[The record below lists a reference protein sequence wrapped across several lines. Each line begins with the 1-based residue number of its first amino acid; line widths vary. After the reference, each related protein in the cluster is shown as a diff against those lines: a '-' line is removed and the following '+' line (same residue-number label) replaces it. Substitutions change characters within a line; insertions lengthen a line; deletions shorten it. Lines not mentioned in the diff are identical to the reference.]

1 MQGETARMTLHDVR
15 RALFGADTEVFD
27 QRIFQRVTV
36 GAVSAWIAMG
46 GDFLGSCVYG
56 PDALA
61 RSSTGLRSLLV
72 VSGTATLATLV
83 ILAYAYTRMIAQF
96 PDGGGGYTAA
106 KRVVGE
112 RVALVSGVALLVDA
126 AFNVAVSV
134 VTCVN
139 AAADAL
145 PPAYGAARLPV
156 ALALIVGLTFVNLR
170 GVRESVA
177 LLTPIVLAFV
187 LSHVVVLGLAI
198 ALRLGALPA
207 VVAAVP
213 GDVHE
218 LAREHGTMGA
228 LGSMVRAYALGGAIY
243 TGLESVSNGVPVL
256 REPKVDTA
264 RRAMLLVAGI
274 PAVVITTIIF
284 GYVLFDVRP
293 ESDKTLNAVLF
304 EHVAQAIG
312 RTGPVAR
319 TLLVT
324 VPLLSEAAL
333 LVVAAQTGFV
343 DGPRVLGALAIDRYM
358 PKRFTRLNGRLAPAP
373 GILLIASIALVSTL
387 VTGGSQGALLVVF
400 VVSVFVT
407 FTISQW
413 SMLVH
418 ALRRLED
425 AADAKR
431 DAALHFVAL
440 VLCASIL
447 VGTLA
452 NWPRGSVLALL
463 LIGMVVGLATA
474 IRRRYDAVARAVER
488 VPEAAPSPQ
497 EIAERVAKVEQMG
510 AAAAAADDA
519 PVAVL
524 LIGERTEFGKLALA
538 WLATRP
544 AGIARVVLASVSVLD
559 AEAVQGED
567 RLMHREEQRRQQLEL
582 IAESARE
589 LGLAVDIELRRG
601 ADVLETAV
609 MLVMDLMRNRSAPSI
624 VVGFRSGLGA
634 ATVDPLLR
642 DDLAVRLQAR
652 LVVEKIAMLVA
663 SIPLET

>member
-1 MQGETARMTLHDVR
+1 MTLHNVR
-15 RALFGADTEVFD
+15 RALFGGAETDVFD
-27 QRIFQRVTV
+27 RRIFERVTV
-36 GAVSAWIAMG
+36 GAISAWIAMG

-72 VSGTATLATLV
+72 ISGTATLATLV

-112 RVALVSGVALLVDA
+112 RVAVVSGVALLVDA

-145 PPAYGAARLPV
+145 PPAFSAARLPV
-156 ALALIVGLTFVNLR
+156 ALALIAVLTFVNLR
-170 GVRESVA
+170 GVKESVA
-177 LLTPIVLAFV
+177 LLTPIVLVFV
-187 LSHVVVLGLAI
+187 VSHVVVLGLAI
-198 ALRLGALPA
+198 ALRLGGLPA
-207 VVAAVP
+207 VLASVP
-213 GDVHE
+213 GDVRQLSAE
-218 LAREHGTMGA
+218 TGTMGA
-228 LGSMVRAYALGGAIY
+228 LGSIARAYALGGAIY

-256 REPKVDTA
+256 REPKVATA

-274 PAVVITTIIF
+274 PAVVITAIIL

-304 EHVAQAIG
+304 EHVAAAIG
-312 RTGPVAR
+312 GDRAGAH

-343 DGPRVLGALAIDRYM
+343 DGPRVLGALAVDRYM

-373 GILLIASIALVSTL
+373 GIMLVATIALVATL

-400 VVSVFVT
+400 VISVFIT
-407 FTISQW
+407 FSISQW
-413 SMLVH
+413 AMLLH
-418 ALRRLED
+418 AVRRLRERARD
-425 AADAKR
+425 AIR
-431 DAALHFVAL
+431 DAALHGIAL
-440 VLCASIL
+440 LLCLAIL
-447 VGTLA
+447 VGTVA
-452 NWPRGSVLALL
+452 NWTRGSILALA
-463 LIGMVVGLATA
+463 LIAVVVGIAHA

-488 VPEAAPSPQ
+488 APEVVP
-497 EIAERVAKVEQMG
+497 
-510 AAAAAADDA
+510 A
-519 PVAVL
+519 PVVTEHLAAVEPNGPAPAAVRGQPIAVL
-524 LIGERTEFGKLALA
+524 LIGERVEFGRLAVA

-544 AGIARVVLASVSVLD
+544 AGIGHVALASVSLLD
-559 AEAVQGED
+559 TEAVQGED
-567 RLMHREEQRRQQLEL
+567 RLDHLEATRRDHLEQV
-582 IAESARE
+582 AEHARG
-589 LGLAVDIELRRG
+589 LGLEVSIEMRRG
-601 ADVLETAV
+601 ADVLETATA
-609 MLVMDLMRNRSAPSI
+609 LVVDLMRNRSAPSV
-624 VVGFRSGLGA
+624 VVGFRSGLGGSP
-634 ATVDPLLR
+634 VDSLLR

-652 LVVEKIAMLVA
+652 LVIEKIAMIVV
-663 SIPLET
+663 SIPLDA